1 MRVDASVAGALRGPT
16 APPPDH
22 PIEPPA
28 DAAAGPLW
36 SCALRGLPD
45 ANGRTWKV
53 IEELWA
59 QVAARPS
66 HAGPLVSEGLRA
78 ARSLGS
84 KERPVAGDLL
94 AALLKHPRALARIDA
109 DPIVALK
116 QVIREGVPALP
127 DPDDAYAVALSLPDD
142 LAGEWWDRLGPAAA
156 RRHAEVLAGRAP
168 VTLRVLRG
176 RAEDVDL
183 PVPARVLG
191 PRTLVLDART
201 NLHVAPAWQE
211 GRVEVQDLGSQRIVD
226 AVLARVGPGARVLD
240 LCAGAGGK
248 SLALAAGGARVQA
261 WDVRPAALRELE
273 RRAGRCGLDV
283 RIAPARAGDRFDL
296 VLVDAPC
303 SGTGVL
309 RRHPE
314 NRWKLAFPTGVQA
327 QLLGQALELA
337 PEVVYATCSLAERE
351 NGALVRSVAGV
362 PVAEETVWPGRPIAA
377 AHGLAA
383 VEGDPEGFYWA
394 CVGG

>member
-1 MRVDASVAGALRGPT
+1 MV
-16 APPPDH
+16 
-22 PIEPPA
+22 
-28 DAAAGPLW
+28 
-36 SCALRGLPD
+36 
-45 ANGRTWKV
+45 
-53 IEELWA
+53 EELWA

-94 AALLKHPRALARIDA
+94 AALLKHPRALARIDG

-116 QVIREGVPALP
+116 RVIREGLPALP

-142 LAGEWWDRLGPAAA
+142 LAAEWGETLGPAAS

-176 RAEDVDL
+176 RADDAEL
-183 PVPARVLG
+183 PVPVRVLG
-191 PRTLVLDART
+191 PRTLALEART
-201 NLHVAPAWQE
+201 NLHVAAAWQE

-226 AVLARVGPGARVLD
+226 AAFARVGPGARVLD

-248 SLALAAGGARVQA
+248 SLALAALGARVQA

-273 RRAGRCGLDV
+273 KRAARCGLDV

-314 NRWKLAFPTGVQA
+314 NRWKLAFPTEVQA
-327 QLLGQALELA
+327 QLLEQALELA
-337 PEVVYATCSLAERE
+337 PQVVYGTCSLAERE
-351 NGALVRSVAGV
+351 NGALVRRVAGT
-362 PVAEETVWPGRPIAA
+362 PRAEETVWPGRRLAA
-377 AHGLAA
+377 AHGLPA

-394 CVGG
+394 YVEV

>member
-1 MRVDASVAGALRGPT
+1 MSRGVAGPT
-16 APPPDH
+16 APPPE
-22 PIEPPA
+22 PTIESHEK
-28 DAAAGPLW
+28 AAGGPLW
-36 SCALRGLPD
+36 SCALGGIPD

-53 IEELWA
+53 VEELWA
-59 QVAARPS
+59 LVAARPS
-66 HAGPLVSEGLRA
+66 HAGPVVSEGLRA
-78 ARSLGS
+78 ARTLGS
-84 KERPVAGDLL
+84 KERPLAGDLL
-94 AALLKHPRALARIDA
+94 AALLKHPRALARVDA

-116 QVIREGVPALP
+116 RVIREGVPALV

-142 LAGEWWDRLGPAAA
+142 LASEWWTTLGPRQA

-176 RAEDVDL
+176 GAEDVEL

-226 AVLARVGPGARVLD
+226 AAFARVGAGARVLD

-248 SLALAAGGARVQA
+248 ALALAALGARVQA

-273 RRAGRCGLDV
+273 KRAGRCGLNV
-283 RIAPARAGDRFDL
+283 QIAPARAGDRFDL

-314 NRWKLAFPTGVQA
+314 NRWKLAFPTEVQA
-327 QLLGQALELA
+327 QLLAQALELA
-337 PEVVYATCSLAERE
+337 PQVVYGTCSLADRE
-351 NGALVRSVAGV
+351 NGALVRRVAGE
-362 PVAEETVWPGRPIAA
+362 PRAEETVWPGRPLPA

-394 CVGG
+394 HVSK